1 MHYVGVTFILRHR
14 FEIMLHDRGQ
24 SGRSG
29 NKFSKVE
36 NSAEFDPLY
45 FRGSCQSRSAITGH
59 KLAREKTARQVR
71 SYRLHAPSSTSQ
83 NPPRS
88 SVVSPE
94 KPRARFG
101 TRGSAARASHRIA
114 AAALPDQETRADR
127 APVFFRSV
135 NAGPHL
141 RFFLEGTKIAPSHRN
156 ASVMH
161 RTPRDRSVPCRARPL
176 SRVALRRCD
185 RVPACAVPPRA
196 RVRVRYDL
204 CPHRVATYR
213 SVQPARRAEV
223 SARASARVCVGVCV
237 FDLRVHVACAAR
249 NASCCG

>member
-14 FEIMLHDRGQ
+14 FEITKHDRSIWALWEQ
-24 SGRSG
+24 V
-29 NKFSKVE
+29 SKVE

-127 APVFFRSV
+127 APAFIRRRS
-135 NAGPHL
+135 PRFPLH
-141 RFFLEGTKIAPSHRN
+141 FFLDGTKIAASHCNESAMR
-156 ASVMH
+156 
-161 RTPRDRSVPCRARPL
+161 RIPRDRSASCTPRPL
-176 SRVALRRCD
+176 PRVALSRCA
-185 RVPACAVPPRA
+185 RSPACA
-196 RVRVRYDL
+196 
-204 CPHRVATYR
+204 CPHV
-213 SVQPARRAEV
+213 
-223 SARASARVCVGVCV
+223 ARAG
-237 FDLRVHVACAAR
+237 
-249 NASCCG
+249 

>member
-1 MHYVGVTFILRHR
+1 MLIGHHR
-14 FEIMLHDRGQ
+14 PQTR
-24 SGRSG
+24 
-29 NKFSKVE
+29 
-36 NSAEFDPLY
+36 
-45 FRGSCQSRSAITGH
+45 
-59 KLAREKTARQVR
+59 AREDRPAGAIVQAPCTV
-71 SYRLHAPSSTSQ
+71 LHIAEPTEG
-83 NPPRS
+83 

-101 TRGSAARASHRIA
+101 TRGSAARASHRLA

-156 ASVMH
+156 ASGMH
-161 RTPRDRSVPCRARPL
+161 RTPRDRSVPCSARPL

-196 RVRVRYDL
+196 RMRVRYEFDTIFG
-204 CPHRVATYR
+204 HTE
-213 SVQPARRAEV
+213 SRRTA
-223 SARASARVCVGVCV
+223 
-237 FDLRVHVACAAR
+237 ACSPQDAQR
-249 NASCCG
+249 

>member
-1 MHYVGVTFILRHR
+1 MIAVNPGALEQVSRKLGFRPKSTFYTIAKVVNVDRLSPATNSRPRRPPGRCDRTGLMHRPPHR
-14 FEIMLHDRGQ
+14 RTH
-24 SGRSG
+24 
-29 NKFSKVE
+29 
-36 NSAEFDPLY
+36 
-45 FRGSCQSRSAITGH
+45 
-59 KLAREKTARQVR
+59 
-71 SYRLHAPSSTSQ
+71 
-83 NPPRS
+83 PRS

-94 KPRARFG
+94 NPRARFG

-161 RTPRDRSVPCRARPL
+161 RTPRDRSVPFRARPL

-196 RVRVRYDL
+196 RVGVRYEFDTIFG
-204 CPHRVATYR
+204 HTE
-213 SVQPARRAEV
+213 SRRTA
-223 SARASARVCVGVCV
+223 
-237 FDLRVHVACAAR
+237 ACSPQDAQR
-249 NASCCG
+249 